1 MFIVYLKTALR
12 NILRNKVFSFINIAG
27 LAIGMS
33 ACIIIFLFI
42 KYEYSF
48 DNFNK
53 NADRIYRINV
63 EANINNKDLKVA
75 VTPALLGS
83 YLKDK
88 LPEVKNSST
97 IYALDFV
104 PSIKSPVLKY
114 NDKIFRASR
123 FGFVDSSF
131 FKVFSFKMIQGN
143 PESALKKPFS
153 VVLTKSASQKFF
165 GKENPIGESIRYN
178 NKFTFTVTG
187 VVQDFPP
194 NSTIQFEYLGSLS
207 SLPDIW
213 GNPGIFIR
221 KNDNFNYYNYI
232 LFNKGADVKAI
243 EKNLKETIFGFWDR
257 PVPQWPLACRF
268 HLESLRELYWD
279 NNLEYDMPVKGNRN
293 SVTTFGVIAV
303 LILLIACANFINISS
318 AQSLMRA
325 KEVAIRKV
333 VGGQRSQLVVQFLME
348 SGLMSFIAL
357 VAALILSEFFIPQ
370 VNKLLGTSLQIN
382 YLNNNLVFMVVVGIW
397 ILTGLVSGIFP
408 AFYLSSFRPALS
420 LRGKSG
426 GIKNKHLGRQYFI
439 LFQFSAVI
447 ALIFCTIVSAR
458 QYYLL
463 RFHNVGFDKE
473 NILVLKYNQGANGSY
488 LPFKQ
493 KLLENPNIL
502 GVAAS
507 DIMPGKAFSKG
518 GRYFMGKSGAES
530 MMLSFGAIDPD
541 YIKVFGM
548 KLLTGRSFSWN
559 EWKNNQ
565 NLFILNEAAAKKIG
579 WTPKE
584 AIGKPFGYSSDN
596 LNGNIIGVL
605 SDFNFQSLRMNAE
618 PLVLELQKDV
628 QSLAVKITAGSPEGT
643 IGFIRE
649 TWKKMFPNIPIEY
662 TFVDI
667 SLDSLYNSEEKLGT
681 LFTLFSVLAIVIACM
696 GLYGLS
702 LYTAERRTKE
712 AGIRKVLG
720 ASVTGIIILLSKEFV
735 KWVLIANLIAW
746 PAAYYFMNKWLQDFA
761 NKIELSWWMFIL
773 SGSIALLIALAT
785 VSSQAVK
792 AATANPVESLRYE

>member
-1 MFIVYLKTALR
+1 MITIYLKTALR
-12 NILRNKVFSFINIAG
+12 NILRNKTFSFINIAG

-48 DNFNK
+48 DSFNK
-53 NADRIYRINV
+53 KANRIYRINV

-75 VTPALLGS
+75 VTPALLGN

-88 LPEVKNSST
+88 VPEIENSVT

-104 PSIKSPVLKY
+104 PSIKNPALKY
-114 NDKIFRASR
+114 KDKIFRANR

-131 FKVFSFKMIQGN
+131 FKIFSFKMIQGN
-143 PESALKKPFS
+143 PETALKLPFS

-165 GKENPIGESIRYN
+165 GNENPIGKSIGYN

-213 GNPGIFIR
+213 GNPDIFKR

-232 LFNKGADVKAI
+232 LLNKGTDVKAV

-268 HLESLRELYWD
+268 HLESLKELYWD

-357 VAALILSEFFIPQ
+357 VAAVILSEFFIPQ

-382 YLNNNLVFMVVVGIW
+382 YLNNNLVFIVVVGIW

-426 GIKNKHLGRQYFI
+426 GIKAKHLGRQYFI

-447 ALIFCTIVSAR
+447 ALIFCTLVAAR

-473 NILVLKYNQGANGSY
+473 NILVLKYDQGANGSY

-493 KLLENPNIL
+493 KLLEYPNIR

-507 DIMPGKAFSKG
+507 DVMPGKAFSKG

-548 KLLTGRSFSWN
+548 KLLAGKSFSWN

-584 AIGKPFGYSSDN
+584 AIGKTFGYSSDN
-596 LNGNIIGVL
+596 LNGNIVGVL
-605 SDFNFQSLRMNAE
+605 GDFNFQSLRMNTE

-628 QSLAVKITAGSPEGT
+628 QSLAIKITAGSPEGT
-643 IGFIRE
+643 IRFIQE

-662 TFVDI
+662 SFVDK
-667 SLDSLYNSEEKLGT
+667 SLDALYNSEEKLGT

-702 LYTAERRTKE
+702 LYTAERRRKE

-720 ASVTGIIILLSKEFV
+720 ASVPGIIILLSKEFV